1 MGCGTGRLLLPLA
14 RAGLEVVG
22 IDSSPAMLARARA
35 RLAAEPALREWA
47 TLLRADV
54 LPGIHRIRGY
64 TGAYLMRREA
74 ANHEMEFVTIT
85 QFTDINA
92 VKAFAGKDYERA
104 VIAPG
109 AGKLLTHYDERS
121 AHYETLLTPSDVRAL
136 AARISGRNRVI

>member
-1 MGCGTGRLLLPLA
+1 MISRIWHGWTA
-14 RAGLEVVG
+14 VE
-22 IDSSPAMLARARA
+22 DSGKY
-35 RLAAEPALREWA
+35 E

-92 VKAFAGKDYERA
+92 VKAFAGTDYERA